1 MRLAASVHI
10 LRTLGSPLSEVVF
23 SPRTWH
29 LGGCLCRS
37 TTAHLPLKVP
47 RSNLAPVVHFS
58 FQNLMMIILG
68 CQFYAGGK
76 LLFPNPVALYYSIL
90 SEQTQSL
97 RWLEACS
104 FLWLDWRSG
113 FVNVPSQKRGN
124 LRKMVVEKE
133 SVAEKAFNFGPAKPG
148 WEQGWENGYM
158 HIYGWVPSLFIRN

>member
-58 FQNLMMIILG
+58 FQNLMMMILG

-124 LRKMVVEKE
+124 LRKKG
-133 SVAEKAFNFGPAKPG
+133 FRQAKDRRICFRLLVSWPLYLKP
-148 WEQGWENGYM
+148 WSFWNGT
-158 HIYGWVPSLFIRN
+158 